1 MRKTAYLEGQAEK
14 AIRDR
19 VLARVLA
26 EDLKSVW
33 GAKPG
38 GVIAATGSV
47 TDLGSAPDYT
57 YMGSDGDRF

>member
-1 MRKTAYLEGQAEK
+1 MKRAVQG
-14 AIRDR
+14 R

-33 GAKPG
+33 GSKPG
-38 GVIAATGSV
+38 GVIAATGAV

-57 YMGSDGDRF
+57 YKGSDGDTF